1 MIQSIIESFGICMA
15 YVFVVS
21 MVSVIWDMVLRAF
34 TRGY

>member
-1 MIQSIIESFGICMA
+1 MITAIIDSFGICMP
-15 YVFVVS
+15 YVFVVG